1 MTAVKETKAAPAAKS
16 KPAARKAAPAA
27 SVDKQF
33 ESCPINWRFGTEISG
48 VDLKHSERLSDA
60 SIRDMWRLLCDRGI
74 LLFRHQGLNHDQHL
88 AFTRRFGPL
97 ALTGLTSRY
106 APPGYPDIFTVTNIK
121 TNGAR
126 SETENAAQ
134 QWHSDQTFLKVPAR
148 ASMLRCELAPQHGG
162 DTMFANM
169 YAVYEDLS
177 DGLKAT
183 LEPLQAFHSLFG
195 TRSKVMAGR
204 KPLSEEELARVEGA
218 MQPVILK
225 HPDTGRKSLYINE
238 QCVDHFEGWTIDES
252 KPLLEYL
259 YHLTTHPT
267 YTYRH
272 RWQPGDIVMWD
283 NRCTQHYAPLDYDFA
298 QRDAPHNRRLMFRS
312 TLA

>member
-1 MTAVKETKAAPAAKS
+1 METILKS
-16 KPAARKAAPAA
+16 SKSSTLAGT
-27 SVDKQF
+27 SQF
-33 ESCPINWRFGTEISG
+33 EAHPISWRLGAEITG
-48 VDLKHSERLSDA
+48 IDLKRSDDISDE
-60 SIRDMWRLLCDRGI
+60 SIRQMWQLLGQRGI
-74 LLFRHQGLNHDQHL
+74 LLFRKQGLNHDQHL

-121 TNGAR
+121 TDGAR

-169 YAVYEDLS
+169 NAVYEDLS
-177 DGLKAT
+177 EGLKAT
-183 LEPLQAFHSLFG
+183 LEPLKAYHSLFS
-195 TRSKVMAGR
+195 TRSKVMKGR
-204 KPLSEEELARVEGA
+204 KPLDEKELSRVEGTV
-218 MQPVILK
+218 QPVVLT
-225 HPDTGRKSLYINE
+225 HPDTGRKSLYIND
-238 QCVDHFEGWTIDES
+238 QCVDHFEGWTIEES

-259 YHLTTHPT
+259 YTMTSHPA

-272 RWQPGDIVMWD
+272 RWQHGDIIFWD
-283 NRCTQHYAPLDYDFA
+283 NRCTQHYAPLDYNFA
-298 QRDAPHNRRLMFRS
+298 QLDAPENQRLMFRT

>member
-1 MTAVKETKAAPAAKS
+1 MP
-16 KPAARKAAPAA
+16 P
-27 SVDKQF
+27 
-33 ESCPINWRFGTEISG
+33 
-48 VDLKHSERLSDA
+48 
-60 SIRDMWRLLCDRGI
+60 
-74 LLFRHQGLNHDQHL
+74 
-88 AFTRRFGPL
+88 
-97 ALTGLTSRY
+97 LTGRAMDPYRILISDDE
-106 APPGYPDIFTVTNIK
+106 PDIFTVTNIK
-121 TNGAR
+121 SNGAR

-169 YAVYEDLS
+169 CAVYEDLS

-183 LEPLQAFHSLFG
+183 LAPLKAFHSLFS
-195 TRSKVMAGR
+195 TRSKVMKGR

-218 MQPVILK
+218 VQPVILT
-225 HPDTGRKSLYINE
+225 HPDNGRKSLYINE
-238 QCVDHFEGWTIDES
+238 QCVDHFEGWTIEES

-259 YHLTTHPT
+259 YNLSCMPV

-272 RWQPGDIVMWD
+272 RWQPGDILMWD

-298 QRDAPHNRRLMFRS
+298 NLDAPQNRRLMFRS

>member
-1 MTAVKETKAAPAAKS
+1 METTLEACTTAATTSSA
-16 KPAARKAAPAA
+16 
-27 SVDKQF
+27 QF
-33 ESCPINWRFGTEISG
+33 ETRPIAWRLGTEIMG
-48 VDLKHSERLSDA
+48 IDLKRSEEISDE
-60 SIRDMWRLLCDRGI
+60 SIRQMWQLLGQRGI
-74 LLFRHQGLNHDQHL
+74 LLFRKQGLNHDQHL
-88 AFTRRFGPL
+88 AFTRRFGQL

-121 TNGAR
+121 TDGAR

-134 QWHSDQTFLKVPAR
+134 QWHSDQTFLRVPAR

-177 DGLKAT
+177 DGLKAS
-183 LEPLQAFHSLFG
+183 LEPLIAFHRLFC
-195 TRSKVMAGR
+195 TRSKVMKGR
-204 KPLSEEELARVEGA
+204 KPLGEEELSRVEGA
-218 MQPVILK
+218 VQPVVLT

-238 QCVDHFEGWTIDES
+238 QCVDHFEGWTIEES

-259 YHLTTHPT
+259 YTLTSHPA

-272 RWQPGDIVMWD
+272 RWQQGDILFWD
-283 NRCTQHYAPLDYDFA
+283 NRCTQHYAPLDYNFA
-298 QRDAPHNRRLMFRS
+298 QLDAPENRRLMFRS

>member
-1 MTAVKETKAAPAAKS
+1 MNTVQETTTTSATAGMS
-16 KPAARKAAPAA
+16 
-27 SVDKQF
+27 QF
-33 ESCPINWRFGTEISG
+33 ESRPIAWRIGSEIMG
-48 VDLKHSERLSDA
+48 IDLKRSDDISDE
-60 SIRDMWRLLCDRGI
+60 SIRQMWQLLGQRGI
-74 LLFRHQGLNHDQHL
+74 LLFRKQGLNHDQHL
-88 AFTRRFGPL
+88 AFTRRFGAL
-97 ALTGLTSRY
+97 AVTGLTSRY

-134 QWHSDQTFLKVPAR
+134 QWHSDQTFLRVPAR

-177 DGLKAT
+177 EGLKAT
-183 LEPLQAFHSLFG
+183 LEPLKAFHSLFS
-195 TRSKVMAGR
+195 TRSKVMKGR
-204 KPLSEEELARVEGA
+204 KPLGEEELSRVEGA
-218 MQPVILK
+218 VQPVVLT

-238 QCVDHFEGWTIDES
+238 QCVDHFEGWTIEES

-259 YHLTTHPT
+259 YNLTSHPA

-272 RWQPGDIVMWD
+272 RWQQGDILFWD
-283 NRCTQHYAPLDYDFA
+283 NRCSQHYAPLDYNFA
-298 QRDAPHNRRLMFRS
+298 ELDAPENRRLMFRS

>member
-1 MTAVKETKAAPAAKS
+1 MAAVKERKATPAPKVAAKTS
-16 KPAARKAAPAA
+16 GGPKAK
-27 SVDKQF
+27 KQF
-33 ESCPINWRFGTEISG
+33 DSHPISFCVGEEITG
-48 VDLKHSERLSDA
+48 VDLKRSDDLSDH
-60 SIRDMWRLLCDRGI
+60 SIREMWRLLGERGI
-74 LLFRHQGLNHDQHL
+74 LLFRAQGLNHDQHL

-106 APPGYPDIFTVTNIK
+106 APPGYPDIFTVTNIR

-134 QWHSDQTFLKVPAR
+134 QWHTDQTFLRVPAR
-148 ASMLRCELAPQHGG
+148 ASMLRCELAPQSGG

-169 YAVYEDLS
+169 VAVYDDLS

-183 LEPLQAFHSLFG
+183 LEPLQAFHSLFS

-204 KPLSEEELARVEGA
+204 KQLSAEELTRVEGA
-218 MQPVILK
+218 MQPVVLK
-225 HPDTGRKSLYINE
+225 HPDTGRKALYINE
-238 QCVDHFEGWTIDES
+238 QCVDHFDGWTIEES

-259 YHLTTHPT
+259 YNLNWQPK

-272 RWQPGDIVMWD
+272 RWQSGDVVFWD

-298 QRDAPHNRRLMFRS
+298 HRDAPHNRRLMFRS

>member
-1 MTAVKETKAAPAAKS
+1 METTLEARTAAATTTSA
-16 KPAARKAAPAA
+16 
-27 SVDKQF
+27 QF
-33 ESCPINWRFGTEISG
+33 ETRPIAWRLGTEIMG
-48 VDLKHSERLSDA
+48 IDLKRSEEISDE
-60 SIRDMWRLLCDRGI
+60 SIRQMWQLLGQRGI
-74 LLFRHQGLNHDQHL
+74 LLFRKQGLNHDQHL
-88 AFTRRFGPL
+88 AFTRRFGQL

-121 TNGAR
+121 TDGAR

-134 QWHSDQTFLKVPAR
+134 QWHSDQTFLRVPAR
-148 ASMLRCELAPQHGG
+148 ASMLRCELAPQYGG

-177 DGLKAT
+177 EGLKAT
-183 LEPLQAFHSLFG
+183 LEPLKAYHSLFS
-195 TRSKVMAGR
+195 TRSKVMKGR
-204 KPLSEEELARVEGA
+204 KPLGEEELSRVEGA
-218 MQPVILK
+218 VQPVVLT

-238 QCVDHFEGWTIDES
+238 QCVDHFEGWTIEES

-259 YHLTTHPT
+259 YTLTSHPA

-272 RWQPGDIVMWD
+272 RWQQGDILFWD
-283 NRCTQHYAPLDYDFA
+283 NRCTQHYAPLDYNFA
-298 QRDAPHNRRLMFRS
+298 QLDAPENRRLMFRS

>member
-1 MTAVKETKAAPAAKS
+1 METILETPPSNAVTGTP
-16 KPAARKAAPAA
+16 
-27 SVDKQF
+27 QF
-33 ESCPINWRFGTEISG
+33 EARPIAWRLGTEIMG
-48 VDLKHSERLSDA
+48 IDLKRSEEISDE
-60 SIRDMWRLLCDRGI
+60 SIRQMWQLLGQRGI
-74 LLFRHQGLNHDQHL
+74 LLFRKQGLNHDQHL

-97 ALTGLTSRY
+97 AVTGLTSRY

-121 TNGAR
+121 TDGAR

-134 QWHSDQTFLKVPAR
+134 QWHSDQTFLRVPAR
-148 ASMLRCELAPQHGG
+148 ASMLRCELAPQYGG

-183 LEPLQAFHSLFG
+183 LEPLKAFHSLFS
-195 TRSKVMAGR
+195 TRSKVMKGR
-204 KPLSEEELARVEGA
+204 KPLAADELTRVEGA
-218 MQPVILK
+218 VQPVVLT

-238 QCVDHFEGWTIDES
+238 QCVDHFEGWTIEES

-259 YHLTTHPT
+259 YTLTSHPA

-272 RWQPGDIVMWD
+272 RWQQGDILFWD
-283 NRCTQHYAPLDYDFA
+283 NRCTQHYAPLDYNFA
-298 QRDAPHNRRLMFRS
+298 ELDAPENRRLMFRS

>member
-1 MTAVKETKAAPAAKS
+1 MAAVKERKVAPGAKAPVKAASLPKAK
-16 KPAARKAAPAA
+16 
-27 SVDKQF
+27 KQF
-33 ESCPINWRFGTEISG
+33 EAHPVSFLVGSEITG
-48 VDLKHSERLSDA
+48 VDLKHSEDLSDQ
-60 SIRDMWRLLCDRGI
+60 SIRDMWRLLGERGI
-74 LLFRHQGLNHDQHL
+74 LLFRGQGLNHDQHL

-106 APPGYPDIFTVTNIK
+106 APPGYPDIFTVTNIR

-134 QWHSDQTFLKVPAR
+134 QWHTDQTFLKVPAR
-148 ASMLRCELAPQHGG
+148 ASMLRCELAPQCGG
-162 DTMFANM
+162 DTMWANM
-169 YAVYEDLS
+169 YAVYDDLS

-183 LEPLQAFHSLFG
+183 LESLQAFHSLFG

-204 KPLSEEELARVEGA
+204 KQLSAEELARVEGA
-218 MQPVILK
+218 MQPVVLK
-225 HPDTGRKSLYINE
+225 HPDTGRRALYINE
-238 QCVDHFEGWTIDES
+238 QCVDHFDGWTIEES

-259 YHLTTHPT
+259 YNLNWMPK

-272 RWQPGDIVMWD
+272 RWQPGDIVFWD

-298 QRDAPHNRRLMFRS
+298 HRDEVHNRRLMFRS

>member
-1 MTAVKETKAAPAAKS
+1 METILETPTPSAVAGTS
-16 KPAARKAAPAA
+16 
-27 SVDKQF
+27 QF
-33 ESCPINWRFGTEISG
+33 EARPIAWRLGSEITG
-48 VDLKHSERLSDA
+48 IDLKRSDDISDE
-60 SIRDMWRLLCDRGI
+60 SIRQMWQLLGQRGI
-74 LLFRHQGLNHDQHL
+74 LLFRKQGLNHDQHL

-121 TNGAR
+121 TDGAR

-134 QWHSDQTFLKVPAR
+134 QWHSDQTFLRVPAR

-169 YAVYEDLS
+169 HAVYEDLS
-177 DGLKAT
+177 EGLKAT
-183 LEPLQAFHSLFG
+183 LEPLKAFHSLFS
-195 TRSKVMAGR
+195 TRSKVMKGR
-204 KPLSEEELARVEGA
+204 KPLGEEELSRVEGA
-218 MQPVILK
+218 VQPVVLI

-238 QCVDHFEGWTIDES
+238 QCVDHFEGWTIEES

-259 YHLTTHPT
+259 YTLTSHPA

-272 RWQPGDIVMWD
+272 RWQQGDVLFWD
-283 NRCTQHYAPLDYDFA
+283 NRCTQHYAPLDYNFA
-298 QRDAPHNRRLMFRS
+298 QLDAPENRRLMFRS

>member
-1 MTAVKETKAAPAAKS
+1 MQTTQESPTAATSTTA
-16 KPAARKAAPAA
+16 
-27 SVDKQF
+27 QF
-33 ESCPINWRFGTEISG
+33 ESRPIAWRLGTEIMG
-48 VDLKHSERLSDA
+48 IDLKRSEEISDE
-60 SIRDMWRLLCDRGI
+60 SIRQMWKLLGQRGI
-74 LLFRHQGLNHDQHL
+74 LLFRKQGLNHDQHL

-148 ASMLRCELAPQHGG
+148 ASMLRCELAPQYGG

-183 LEPLQAFHSLFG
+183 LEPLKAFHSLFS
-195 TRSKVMAGR
+195 TRSKVMKGR
-204 KPLSEEELARVEGA
+204 KPLGEDELARVEGA
-218 MQPVILK
+218 VQPVVLT

-238 QCVDHFEGWTIDES
+238 QCVDHFEGWTIEES

-259 YHLTTHPT
+259 YTLTTHPA

-272 RWQPGDIVMWD
+272 RWQQGDVLFWD
-283 NRCTQHYAPLDYDFA
+283 NRCTQHYAPLDYNFA
-298 QRDAPHNRRLMFRS
+298 ELDAPENRRLMFRS

>member
-1 MTAVKETKAAPAAKS
+1 MAAVKERKAASAAPAKSAKAP
-16 KPAARKAAPAA
+16 PAR
-27 SVDKQF
+27 KQF
-33 ESCPINWRFGTEISG
+33 EAHPISFVLGSEITG
-48 VDLKHSERLSDA
+48 VDLKHSDDLSDQT
-60 SIRDMWRLLCDRGI
+60 IREMWRLLGERGI
-74 LLFRHQGLNHDQHL
+74 LLFRAQGLNHDQHL

-106 APPGYPDIFTVTNIK
+106 APPGYPDIFTVTNIRN
-121 TNGAR
+121 NGAR

-134 QWHSDQTFLKVPAR
+134 QWHTDQTFLKVPAR
-148 ASMLRCELAPQHGG
+148 ASMLRCELAPQCGG

-169 YAVYEDLS
+169 CAVYDDLS

-183 LEPLQAFHSLFG
+183 LEPLQAFHTLFG

-204 KPLSEEELARVEGA
+204 KQLSADELARVEGA
-218 MQPVILK
+218 MQPVVLT
-225 HPDTGRKSLYINE
+225 HPDTGRKALYINE
-238 QCVDHFEGWTIDES
+238 QCVDHFEGWTIEES

-259 YHLTTHPT
+259 YNLNWQPK

-272 RWQPGDIVMWD
+272 RWQQGDVVFWD
-283 NRCTQHYAPLDYDFA
+283 NRCTQHYAPLDYDFEH
-298 QRDAPHNRRLMFRS
+298 RDEPHNRRLMFRS

>member
-1 MTAVKETKAAPAAKS
+1 MAAVKERKVAPSAKAPVKVASSPKAK
-16 KPAARKAAPAA
+16 R
-27 SVDKQF
+27 QF
-33 ESCPINWRFGTEISG
+33 EAQPVSFLVGSEITG
-48 VDLKHSERLSDA
+48 VDLKHSEDLSDQ
-60 SIRDMWRLLCDRGI
+60 SIRDMWRLLGERGI
-74 LLFRHQGLNHDQHL
+74 LLFRAQGLNHDQHL

-106 APPGYPDIFTVTNIK
+106 APPGYPDIFTVTNIRK
-121 TNGAR
+121 NGER

-134 QWHSDQTFLKVPAR
+134 QWHTDQTFLKVPAR
-148 ASMLRCELAPQHGG
+148 ASMLRCELAPQCGG

-169 YAVYEDLS
+169 VAVYEDLS

-204 KPLSEEELARVEGA
+204 KQLSAEELGRVEGA
-218 MQPVILK
+218 MQPVVLK
-225 HPDTGRKSLYINE
+225 HPDTGRKALYINE
-238 QCVDHFEGWTIDES
+238 QCVDHFDGWTIEES
-252 KPLLEYL
+252 RPLLEYL
-259 YHLTTHPT
+259 YNQNWLPK

-272 RWQPGDIVMWD
+272 RWQPGDIVFWD

-298 QRDAPHNRRLMFRS
+298 HRDEPHNRRLMFRS

>member
-1 MTAVKETKAAPAAKS
+1 METILKS
-16 KPAARKAAPAA
+16 SKSSTLAGT
-27 SVDKQF
+27 SQF
-33 ESCPINWRFGTEISG
+33 EAHPISWRLGAEITG
-48 VDLKHSERLSDA
+48 IDLKRSDDISDE
-60 SIRDMWRLLCDRGI
+60 SIRQMWQLLGQRGI
-74 LLFRHQGLNHDQHL
+74 LLFRRQGLNHDQHL

-121 TNGAR
+121 TDGAR

-169 YAVYEDLS
+169 NAVYEDLS
-177 DGLKAT
+177 EGLKAT
-183 LEPLQAFHSLFG
+183 LEPLKAYHSLFS
-195 TRSKVMAGR
+195 TRSKVMKGR
-204 KPLSEEELARVEGA
+204 KPLDEKELSRVEGTV
-218 MQPVILK
+218 QPVVLT
-225 HPDTGRKSLYINE
+225 HPDTGRKSLYIND
-238 QCVDHFEGWTIDES
+238 QCVDHFEGWTIEES

-259 YHLTTHPT
+259 YTMTSHPA

-272 RWQPGDIVMWD
+272 RWQHGDIIFWD
-283 NRCTQHYAPLDYDFA
+283 NRCTQHYAPLDYNFA
-298 QRDAPHNRRLMFRS
+298 QLDAPENQRLMFRT